1 MTCGNCCD
9 NVDMLVAKLITVG
22 SERACIL
29 PEDALKRLQV
39 NGDDSL
45 LLTETSEGFILT
57 RYSEE
62 FRLQMEIAEEGMR
75 EYRDALSELAK

>member
-1 MTCGNCCD
+1 
-9 NVDMLVAKLITVG
+9 MLVAKLITVG
-22 SERACIL
+22 SERACVL
-29 PEDALKRLQV
+29 PEEALRRLQV
-39 NGDDSL
+39 NGEDSL

-62 FRLQMEIAEEGMR
+62 FRRQMAIAEEGMR